1 MIASLVVS
9 FALFS
14 HAVITAPT
22 NFAIFFFSFVGGM
35 LTGITVLGLAT
46 KGSVEKLTK
55 QFSTDRF
62 KDVLTSMVETIS
74 KEFEQ
79 TSANNNS
86 TPNIKTS
93 KFNEKLDSELL
104 ATGAFPPK
112 L

>member
-79 TSANNNS
+79 TSTNS

>member
-79 TSANNNS
+79 TSANS